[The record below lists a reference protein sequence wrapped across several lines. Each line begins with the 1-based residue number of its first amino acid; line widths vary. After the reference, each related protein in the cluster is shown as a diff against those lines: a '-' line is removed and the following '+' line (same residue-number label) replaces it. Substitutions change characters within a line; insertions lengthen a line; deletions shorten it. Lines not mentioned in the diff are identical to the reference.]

1 MFNTGKTKIVIFKS
15 RNSKITKHLNFR
27 ISGQKIVPVNS
38 VKYLGLT
45 LQIDLHW
52 KIHLTSLEEKLSRR
66 IGLLSKIIHYVPK
79 CLLKTIYYSIFNSYL
94 IYGCEV
100 WGQNQ
105 NNVLV
110 QRLQKL
116 QEKAVRLINFDTNTN
131 VVGRLLKDSNILKL
145 TDFIKYKYGLF
156 IRNSL
161 RKENLPI
168 FTELYTL
175 FNQNHVYNTRG
186 STNQMLIVPQIQT
199 THYGKHSFKSRS
211 INATCDFATFKK
223 LIFQYQLNQYQ
234 L

>member
-1 MFNTGKTKIVIFKS
+1 MLFNTGKTKIVIFKL
-15 RNSKITKHLNFR
+15 RNRKITKHLNFR
-27 ISGQKIVPVNS
+27 INGQKIVPVDS

-45 LQIDLHW
+45 LQIDLYW
-52 KIHLTSLEEKLSRR
+52 KIHLTSLEEKLSRK

-110 QRLQKL
+110 QRLQKF

-131 VVGRLLKDSNILKL
+131 VVGRLLKDDNILKL

-175 FNQNHVYNTRG
+175 FNQNHV
-186 STNQMLIVPQIQT
+186 
-199 THYGKHSFKSRS
+199 
-211 INATCDFATFKK
+211 
-223 LIFQYQLNQYQ
+223 
-234 L
+234 